1 MRRLRWPAIVVN
13 VALVLSVSAGSFSM
27 CLEDG
32 SDAMRAMACC
42 KAHDGCED
50 AMTARDCCRHERA
63 KESVVTQS
71 PAVKTLPAA
80 VAPPPVIA
88 FATAIGLQWRSVAR
102 ATAGI
107 AAVAE
112 SPPLFLTHHSFRI

>member
-13 VALVLSVSAGSFSM
+13 VALVLSVGAGSFSL

-32 SDAMRAMACC
+32 SDAARAMACC

-50 AMTARDCCRHERA
+50 AVTARDCCRHERA

-71 PAVKTLPAA
+71 PAVKSVLAA

-88 FATAIGLQWRSVAR
+88 LATAIGLPWTSVVR

-107 AAVAE
+107 AAVGE